1 MKKTGFPIL
10 FVALIFAIIVVF
22 AINSNHTEA
31 ITQNLH
37 VASTGLTRN
46 VTNLDGT
53 IFTVPANITRIGC
66 LKGPS
71 YEKVVILGAED
82 KVILTS
88 DSNNLW
94 PWANVIF
101 RNLTNVSQIHN
112 AQNPNIEDL
121 LENKPDVIF
130 FWTTPPEVINKI
142 QDAGIAV
149 APVAMHT
156 EFNDTKAELQVY
168 ADVLGPDAQAKSAEY
183 SQYFDEKVAMVLS
196 RTASIPQEQRP
207 TVYFAVRTPLST
219 TGKEESDISDMI
231 SLAGGRSVTADLSGP
246 WGFDISME
254 QLLQWDPDY
263 IIIDH
268 CGASNL
274 GSKPAGQTLAEM
286 VNDTRFNELKAM
298 KNQHVYISPTGVFF
312 WDAGSQQI
320 LQLMWLAKILHPEK
334 FEDLDMHKEI
344 KEFYTRFYNYNL
356 TDEEADRIL
365 KLLPPAQPAG
375 K

>member
-1 MKKTGFPIL
+1 MDMKKTGFPIL

-168 ADVLGPDAQAKSAEY
+168 ADVH
-183 SQYFDEKVAMVLS
+183 LS
-196 RTASIPQEQRP
+196 
-207 TVYFAVRTPLST
+207 
-219 TGKEESDISDMI
+219 
-231 SLAGGRSVTADLSGP
+231 
-246 WGFDISME
+246 
-254 QLLQWDPDY
+254 
-263 IIIDH
+263 
-268 CGASNL
+268 
-274 GSKPAGQTLAEM
+274 
-286 VNDTRFNELKAM
+286 
-298 KNQHVYISPTGVFF
+298 
-312 WDAGSQQI
+312 
-320 LQLMWLAKILHPEK
+320 
-334 FEDLDMHKEI
+334 
-344 KEFYTRFYNYNL
+344 
-356 TDEEADRIL
+356 
-365 KLLPPAQPAG
+365 
-375 K
+375 